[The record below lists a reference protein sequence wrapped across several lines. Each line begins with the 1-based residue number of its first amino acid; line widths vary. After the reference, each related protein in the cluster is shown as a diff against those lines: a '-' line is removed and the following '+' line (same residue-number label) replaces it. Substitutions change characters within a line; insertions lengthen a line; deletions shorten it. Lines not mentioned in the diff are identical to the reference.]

1 MLRSSDAPHAPAAP
15 RGETGWLLFVED
27 DRPLAEPIVRGL
39 KEEGYAVDHETDG
52 RAGLTQALTG
62 DYDVLVIDWRLP
74 TLDGRQITERVRAAG
89 LGVPILM
96 LTAMRDVDYR
106 VAGLD
111 AGADDYLTK
120 PFSFEELLARLRAL
134 RRRGAGDAS
143 GEAAGLQAVHLRAGA
158 LTLDAARREARLAGA
173 RLDLY
178 PKELRLLEV
187 LMRRQGEVVTRTV
200 LAERVWGSALDVTDN
215 AIGVAVSGLRRK
227 ISETADLAGHSPTV
241 RIDTVRGT
249 GYLLTTGNA
258 DSATS

>member
-1 MLRSSDAPHAPAAP
+1 MNGRSDAPAPQSARTA
-15 RGETGWLLFVED
+15 WLLFIED

-39 KEEGYAVDHETDG
+39 REEGYAVEHETDG
-52 RAGLTQALTG
+52 RRGLAEALAGA
-62 DYDVLVIDWRLP
+62 YDVLVIDWRLP
-74 TLDGRQITERVRAAG
+74 ALDGRQITERVRAAG
-89 LGVPILM
+89 LRVPILM
-96 LTAMRDVDYR
+96 LTALRDVDYR

-134 RRRGAGDAS
+134 RRRGAGEAS
-143 GEAAGLQAVHLRAGA
+143 AEAAGLRAVHLEAGA

-200 LAERVWGSALDVTDN
+200 LAERVWGSALEVTDN

-227 ISETADLAGHSPTV
+227 ISETADLAGRPPDV
-241 RIDTVRGT
+241 RIETVRGT

-258 DSATS
+258 ESATS